1 MTLAPTTARQSAF
14 FSGPTFGAYP
24 HLRMLGRLIA
34 DRVRA
39 LRARVH
45 SNRSS

>member
-1 MTLAPTTARQSAF
+1 MIAAKDAPKRSAF

-34 DRVRA
+34 NALRA
-39 LRARVH
+39 LRARGD
-45 SNRSS
+45 SNGS